1 MNIKV
6 KNLKIYNLESKEND
20 NKIFFKNL
28 IIKKGNKKYKIDKI
42 TKLKNDLSKSEYELF
57 ILLIL
62 ILNFYNLEKNL
73 ILDDPIEFSS

>member
-42 TKLKNDLSKSEYELF
+42 TKLKNDLFKSEYELF

-73 ILDDPIEFSS
+73 ILDDPIEFAS